1 MIHDL
6 QKASMWKRLSAYL
19 FDIILLAILAVGI
32 ALLLSALLGYDAYVE
47 KLESYY
53 VKYEEQ
59 YGVDFN
65 ISEEEYNKLE
75 GEELEN
81 FNKAYKAFSTD
92 NDMSH
97 TYGMILS
104 LTLVILVFSILTA
117 YLVLEFT
124 VPLLFKNGQ
133 TLGKKVFGVALMR
146 VDGVK
151 ITPLLLFIRAI
162 LGKYTLETMVPVLI
176 VVMLYFGIVGLT
188 GAIVLGLLLLM
199 QIVMMAATRTN
210 SAIHDMLSSTIA
222 VDMASQMIF
231 DSKEAMLEYK
241 KKLHADSVSKSDY

>member
-32 ALLLSALLGYDAYVE
+32 ALLLSTLLGYDAYVE
-47 KLESYY
+47 KLEGYY
-53 VKYEEQ
+53 AKYEEQ

-75 GEELEN
+75 ADELEN
-81 FNKAYKAFSTD
+81 FNKAYEAFSAD
-92 NDMSH
+92 KDMSH

-104 LTLVILVFSILTA
+104 LTFVILVFSILVA

-151 ITPLLLFIRAI
+151 ITPLLLFIRTI

-188 GAIVLGLLLLM
+188 GVIILGLLLLM
-199 QIVMMAATRTN
+199 QIIMMAATHTN
-210 SAIHDMLSSTIA
+210 SAIHDMLSSTVA

-241 KKLHADSVSKSDY
+241 KKLHADSVSGSDY